1 MVPSRTVISLN
12 NNSMAVS
19 KNKNIKKAATSL
31 KKNILNITCLKSKSV
46 EVSSSGSS
54 SNSSLN

>member
-31 KKNILNITCLKSKSV
+31 KKKYITCLKSKSV